1 MFSGQKLRYHSSP
14 SLPHKPR
21 LSLIACMERGLT
33 LLLIPDKNLPEAL
46 TRQWSSLTL
55 RVSVTRPS
63 FRQGEVAH
71 AGDRRRSAQPNRK
84 AAPHDAGRVVGRA
97 LALVSAGAA
106 RGRRPFAVL

>member
-1 MFSGQKLRYHSSP
+1 MKPRATRRLASRAIPTYRRWVAEFLRFHHSSP

-21 LSLIACMERGLT
+21 LSLIACMERGPT
-33 LLLIPDKNLPEAL
+33 LLLIPDKNPPVAL

-71 AGDRRRSAQPNRK
+71 AGDRRRSSEPNRK
-84 AAPHDAGRVVGRA
+84 A
-97 LALVSAGAA
+97 
-106 RGRRPFAVL
+106 